1 MTLEFNSSVVSI
13 TVPVTIVD
21 DDTLENTETFSA
33 LLTSGDS
40 SVLLDPDVATVTI
53 NDNDSEIYT
62 SYLSACII
70 MLPAFIEIKPFLL
83 RCWYHN

>member
-1 MTLEFNSSVVSI
+1 MTLEFSPSVMSI

-21 DDTLENTETFSA
+21 DDILENPETFSA
-33 LLTSGDS
+33 VLTTGDP

-70 MLPAFIEIKPFLL
+70 LLPAFIEIKPFLL